1 MSTPEQ
7 CRDYYQRNKDKLLA
21 RHRARY
27 DAKREEILAA
37 QRDKRRAASAARK
50 ALEAAAKPVEPP
62 KPTKPQKPAPKP
74 KSAKP
79 EKAAFTPDERMNTA
93 AKREDR
99 ENYRRTQAIIIG
111 ALKRRNKPH
120 CPVCGAVRDNRVIVR
135 VCTACGARIREME
148 D

>member
-7 CRDYYQRNKDKLLA
+7 CRDYYQRNKDKI
-21 RHRARY
+21 RARKQAQY

-62 KPTKPQKPAPKP
+62 KPAKPQKPAQKP
-74 KSAKP
+74 KSAKAT
-79 EKAAFTPDERMNTA
+79 KATFAPDERMNTA
-93 AKREDR
+93 AKREDL

-111 ALKRRNKPH
+111 ALKRRNNPH

-135 VCTACGARIREME
+135 VCTACGTSIGETE
-148 D
+148 G